1 MVEILELKK
10 KKKNH
15 KSLLSHN
22 IGMHFLTTQLSTPVP
37 YNGIIYESYK

>member
-1 MVEILELKK
+1 MVEILEL
-10 KKKNH
+10 KKNH